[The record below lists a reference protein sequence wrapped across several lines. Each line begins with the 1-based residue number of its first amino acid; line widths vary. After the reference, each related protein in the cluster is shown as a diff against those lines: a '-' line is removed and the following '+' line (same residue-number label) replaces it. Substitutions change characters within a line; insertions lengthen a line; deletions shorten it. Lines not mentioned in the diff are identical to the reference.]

1 VIMCVCVR
9 CTFVSVQIQLRRHEP
24 KADALP
30 AKSTASLDAEL
41 KIASNDGM
49 SKKASL
55 LFDTSPQ
62 DLDGLSAQQ
71 KVVCA
76 SACVCV
82 CVWVCVC
89 G

>member
-1 VIMCVCVR
+1 MIFVFVR
-9 CTFVSVQIQLRRHEP
+9 CAFVSVQIQMRRHEL
-24 KADALP
+24 KADALL

-41 KIASNDGM
+41 KIAAIDGM

-71 KVVCA
+71 KVCVCM
-76 SACVCV
+76 CVCV
-82 CVWVCVC
+82 
-89 G
+89 